1 MPKSTEM
8 YDRPIDDIREDCYI
22 CGSSSTLLN
31 LYHPTKV
38 REGERGIVI
47 TACRSCYGSYKSLNN
62 PYGDFVKI
70 ISKLKSRKRYGSVA
84 LHRDV
89 RWHQDLDM
97 YFDPATSELSAVKD
111 SVTGEDRIVEDV
123 LNFTRVRGWLFKQ
136 PKDTV
141 EKWCKDNLTDQRF
154 INKVVSSFSS

>member
-1 MPKSTEM
+1 MPKSTEL
-8 YDRPIDDIREDCYI
+8 YDRPIDDTGRDCYI
-22 CGSSSTLLN
+22 CGSCNSLLN

-47 TACRSCYGSYKSLNN
+47 TSCRSCYGSYKSLNN

-70 ISKLKSRKRYGSVA
+70 MSRLKSRKRYGSVA

-97 YFDPATSELSAVKD
+97 YFDPGTNMLTSVKD
-111 SVTGEDRIVEDV
+111 SVTGEDRLVEDV
-123 LNFTRVRGWLFKQ
+123 LKFTRVRNWLIGQ
-136 PKDTV
+136 PAEKV
-141 EKWCKDNLTDQRF
+141 EKWCNDNLTDQRF